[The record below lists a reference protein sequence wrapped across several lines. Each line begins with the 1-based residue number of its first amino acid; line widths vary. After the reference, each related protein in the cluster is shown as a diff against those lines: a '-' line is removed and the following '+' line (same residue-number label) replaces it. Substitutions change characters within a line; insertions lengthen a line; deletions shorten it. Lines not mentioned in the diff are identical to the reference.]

1 MFKEELF
8 CLPLTSFYL
17 KLSADSAEMIND
29 KSHYFYKTVPFG
41 SVRALTTTS
50 HQKLTYFI

>member
-1 MFKEELF
+1 MFKEEQF

-17 KLSADSAEMIND
+17 KLSADSAKMIND

-50 HQKLTYFI
+50 HQKLTYSI

>member
-29 KSHYFYKTVPFG
+29 KSHYFY
-41 SVRALTTTS
+41 
-50 HQKLTYFI
+50 